1 MTMGATGTLQISME
15 DSGTIKQTYQL
26 GGIEP
31 IIEEEKNPLGTKD
44 EQDFFGADLP
54 PPNQPLTMVPSR
66 DDIIEA
72 DKKKSKKN
80 KDVAN
85 KTTN

>member
-1 MTMGATGTLQISME
+1 MGATGTLQISME

-54 PPNQPLTMVPSR
+54 PPN
-66 DDIIEA
+66 
-72 DKKKSKKN
+72 
-80 KDVAN
+80 
-85 KTTN
+85 

>member
-1 MTMGATGTLQISME
+1 MSMGATGTLQFSMAGSSE
-15 DSGTIKQTYQL
+15 FKQTYQL

-31 IIEEEKNPLGTKD
+31 IIEEEKNPLGTKE

-54 PPNQPLTMVPSR
+54 PPNKPLTMVPSR

-72 DKKKSKKN
+72 DKKQVKKN
-80 KDVAN
+80 KDAAN